1 MTGTVTVLTPT
12 LAGGTVEL
20 GRKLYRKRI
29 LPIGQLDYKG
39 RKLDFNRAY
48 NDNLAEAFRE
58 GAFDT
63 VPFQLAPDDNSH
75 SNAVDRSAG
84 EIVGL
89 ESTDDGL
96 WATVSATDKG
106 SSIIDENDMLPVS
119 VRVVEGYTRSDGKTT
134 REYPAA
140 LQHVLATWAPRIS
153 GMGRW
158 EPIACAQETDEV
170 IDLSALAFEAPLGP
184 FGHTVTTK
192 HHIRI
197 DGQRIREL
205 ADKRVNQAIDQ
216 LTGAVSPQATKTPVH
231 PDGAGEEG
239 APVASLT
246 EEETAALRAVFPI
259 FQKFVQEDEGSPT
272 KVEAPPAPVK
282 FEAPK
287 VEEPKVE
294 APAEGAPAEER
305 KPEPLAAAQDGVG
318 TQALELA
325 QVEMRTK
332 LDAAAVELATIKAE
346 RAQER
351 WAVEAAGLVRDY
363 GIPPAIV
370 AMAEPL
376 LKGNHVVELSEGSV
390 DASEVLRNVL
400 HTVAK
405 TYGRQ
410 VDLSGPRG
418 TAHDLSQGDVEVQE
432 RDAFLAARRA
442 ERFAN

>member
-12 LAGGTVEL
+12 LASGALEL

-29 LPIGQLDYKG
+29 LPIGELDYKG
-39 RKLDFNRAY
+39 RKLNFNRAY
-48 NDNLAEAFRE
+48 NDNLAAAFRD

-75 SNAVDRSAG
+75 TNAVDRAAG

-96 WATVSATDKG
+96 WSTISATDKG
-106 SSIIDENDMLPVS
+106 AAIIDEHPDLPVS
-119 VRVVEGYTRSDGKTT
+119 VRVVEGYTRADGQTT
-134 REYPAA
+134 RSYPAA

-170 IDLSALAFEAPLGP
+170 IDLSALTFTPEPGP
-184 FGHTVTTK
+184 RGTTV
-192 HHIRI
+192 HHLHI
-197 DGQRIREL
+197 DGQKIREL
-205 ADKRVNQAIDQ
+205 TNESVAKAINQ
-216 LTGAVSPQATKTPVH
+216 LTGAVSPQATQTPTEH
-231 PDGAGEEG
+231 GGAGEEG

-246 EEETAALRAVFPI
+246 DEEAAALRAVFPI
-259 FQKFVQEDEGSPT
+259 FKKFVEDDEGAPST
-272 KVEAPPAPVK
+272 KVDTPPAPPK
-282 FEAPK
+282 FEEPPK
-287 VEEPKVE
+287 VEEPTE
-294 APAEGAPAEER
+294 DAPTENR
-305 KPEPLAAAQDGVG
+305 VPEPIAASDDGVG
-318 TQALELA
+318 AQALELA
-325 QVEMRTK
+325 QIEMRGQ

-346 RAQER
+346 REAER
-351 WAVEAAGLVRDY
+351 WAVEAAELVRDY

-370 AMAEPL
+370 SMAEPL
-376 LKGNHVVELSEGSV
+376 LKGKRVVELSEGSV
-390 DASEVLRNVL
+390 DASEVLRSVL

-405 TYGRQ
+405 TYGRK

-418 TAHDLSQGDVEVQE
+418 TAHDLSQGDAEVEE

-442 ERFAN
+442 EGFAN